1 MLVKEFDAL
10 IRSWLPF
17 DQAEKA
23 DSALNGLQVGRRDKD
38 VRKAAFAVDASAETF
53 RRAAGWGADLVFVHH
68 GLFFGKTKP
77 VTGALLGRIA
87 FLAEHDIALYAVHL
101 PLDMAPEIGNN
112 AGLATRLGLVDREPF
127 GMYHGVKIGLKGRL
141 PVPRTLRELAGLLL
155 GNPPLPAAS
164 LAFGPEIVST
174 AGVVSGGAP
183 ESARDAID
191 EGLDLFVTG
200 EQSHEI
206 YHESLEAGL
215 NVIFAGHYASERF
228 GVEAVGK
235 KLAAETGLETVF
247 IDVPTGL

>member
-53 RRAAGWGADLVFVHH
+53 RRAAGLGADLVFVHH
-68 GLFFGKTKP
+68 GLFFGRTKP
-77 VTGALLGRIA
+77 VTGALFGRLG

-101 PLDMAPEIGNN
+101 PLDMAPGIGNN
-112 AGLATRLGLVDREPF
+112 AGLAAKIGLADLEPF
-127 GMYHGVKIGLKGRL
+127 GVYHGVKIGLKGGL
-141 PVPRTLRELAGLLL
+141 PSPRPLRELAALFL
-155 GNPPLPAAS
+155 GNQPLPGTY
-164 LAFGPEIVST
+164 LAFGPETVAT

-206 YHESLEAGL
+206 YHESLESGL
-215 NVIFAGHYASERF
+215 NVIFAGHYASERY
-228 GVEAVGK
+228 GVEAVGRK
-235 KLAAETGLETVF
+235 VAAETGLGTVF